1 MNEIET
7 TVVAMEP
14 GVFGVQ
20 IREGEL
26 TTSHR
31 VHVPDD
37 LLDDLGLFDVD
48 HETLV
53 RETIDFL
60 LDREKPT
67 EIMGEFSLSDVPRY
81 FPDYYDE
88 LKTRVA
94 P

>member
-7 TVVAMEP
+7 TVTAMEP
-14 GVFGVQ
+14 GVYGVQ
-20 IREGEL
+20 LREGEL

-31 VHVPDD
+31 VHVPEA
-37 LLDDLGLFDVD
+37 LLDDLALFDVD
-48 HETLV
+48 HELLV

-67 EIMGEFSLSDVPRY
+67 EILPEFSLTDIPRY

-88 LKTRVA
+88 LRTRLER
-94 P
+94 